1 MMMSLL
7 PIGWVGRL
15 GLMISGTCSIT
26 FGGLGAKGLDSR
38 VISMGWCL
46 STQAKDESLC
56 QLKSQAQTVKKSTA
70 HFPSSPW
77 GK

>member
-1 MMMSLL
+1 MMSLL

-15 GLMISGTCSIT
+15 GLMIGVTCFIT
-26 FGGLGAKGLDSR
+26 FVGLGVKGLDSR

-46 STQAKDESLC
+46 SKRAKDGSLC

-70 HFPSSPW
+70 HFPSSP
-77 GK
+77 